1 MASWRN
7 ALTSRPT
14 VGSKEALRVVAG
26 YGLDDPEPHR
36 VSIDDEDSQAFV
48 SDLFREKLTGLA
60 VAAVDG
66 GVLELSVE
74 ATETLLERHR
84 GAMAWCLRVEERL
97 LEVDDRFRRA
107 GIDYAVLKGPA
118 IAHTAYPDPSF
129 RAFGD
134 LDVLVRGR
142 EFKSA
147 CLVLKELGFQRIIP
161 EPRRGFDERFGKAAT
176 HRHRGDS
183 MEIDL
188 HRTLVLGPF
197 GLWMAPEVLLDHAA
211 SFPLGGRRI
220 PRLDDTGTLLS
231 VAMHATLGWPPR
243 LVPLRDVLQV
253 SRVMDVDR
261 AMLAAWAREWRLSAV
276 LSHAFS
282 TAGALLDKD
291 AAAGSPMFIEL
302 HPRRGEARALQAY
315 VGERR
320 AMGGTAVSTLRAI
333 PGPWRKAAYVRAMV
347 FPGQEFLESRYPN
360 GSKGYRRRLAMPG
373 RWTWRRLA
381 AVRSK
386 EP

>member
-1 MASWRN
+1 MVDHRI
-7 ALTSRPT
+7 
-14 VGSKEALRVVAG
+14 VGSEEAMRVVAG
-26 YGLDDPEPHR
+26 FGLGGRADSEP
-36 VSIDDEDSQAFV
+36 VSVASGESGAFV
-48 SDLFREKLTGLA
+48 GKLCGEKLTGLA
-60 VAAVDG
+60 IAAMDG
-66 GVLELSVE
+66 GVLELSAE
-74 ATETLLERHR
+74 GIETLLERHR
-84 GAMAWCLRVEERL
+84 RAMASCLRIEERL
-97 LEVDDRFRRA
+97 LEVDDRFDRA
-107 GIDYAVLKGPA
+107 GIDYVVLKGA
-118 IAHTAYPDPSF
+118 AVAHTAYPDPSL
-129 RAFGD
+129 RDFGD

-142 EFKSA
+142 EFKGA
-147 CLVLKELGFQRIIP
+147 CLVLREMGFQRVVP

-176 HRHRGDS
+176 HRHRDDS
-183 MEIDL
+183 IEIDL

-197 GLWMAPEVLLDHAA
+197 GLWMAPEVLLDRAV
-211 SFPLGGRRI
+211 SFLLGGRRI

-282 TAGALLDKD
+282 TAGALLD
-291 AAAGSPMFIEL
+291 AEAVVESPMPLEL
-302 HPRRGEARALQAY
+302 RPRRGEARALKAY

-320 AMGGTAVSTLRAI
+320 AMGGTAVSTLLAI
-333 PGPWRKAAYVRAMV
+333 PGLWRKAAYVRALV
-347 FPGQEFLESRYPN
+347 FPGREFLQSRYPN

-386 EP
+386 ES